1 VEHVGRLVAELKQA
15 EDGELRGASR
25 SRDRARGGAGR
36 VGRQEHALGLDL
48 GEVGDVFGDLL
59 GRKRRRLNGE
69 RRELGGV
76 VVADALELGLLSDE
90 RPGRPRAESFEA
102 GVEGEFPAGL
112 LRAEQRDRWVVG
124 RQLDVLTRRPCD
136 LAHAGAEIRE
146 PSGLDLGEQ
155 QSRLDAAR
163 GVDSEIDDGGAV
175 VQLVADDV
183 ELAGEVERL
192 VDEPDRGPVD
202 AFHARPFSLPQ

>member
-1 VEHVGRLVAELKQA
+1 
-15 EDGELRGASR
+15 
-25 SRDRARGGAGR
+25 
-36 VGRQEHALGLDL
+36 
-48 GEVGDVFGDLL
+48 VFGDLL

-124 RQLDVLTRRPCD
+124 RQLDVLTRRP
-136 LAHAGAEIRE
+136 ATSPMRVRRFASPAVWIG
-146 PSGLDLGEQ
+146 GEQ
-155 QSRLDAAR
+155 QSASTPPAA
-163 GVDSEIDDGGAV
+163 SIPKSTT
-175 VQLVADDV
+175 VAP
-183 ELAGEVERL
+183 L
-192 VDEPDRGPVD
+192 
-202 AFHARPFSLPQ
+202 SSS